1 MLVLDFDWQGKR
13 HPEICEGEHEGFE
26 GGLQMSADD
35 FNRRQAEILAKDSD
49 HEMSLMLP
57 VSGQAVCDR
66 AVKRLEDFCKHYGV
80 EMGSESINEKRK
92 IVPEGYGKEE

>member
-1 MLVLDFDWQGKR
+1 
-13 HPEICEGEHEGFE
+13 
-26 GGLQMSADD
+26 MSKDD
-35 FNRRQAEILAKDSD
+35 FNRRQAEILAKDRN

-80 EMGSESINEKRK
+80 EFGGDEVDSR
-92 IVPEGYGKEE
+92 GKEPTDI